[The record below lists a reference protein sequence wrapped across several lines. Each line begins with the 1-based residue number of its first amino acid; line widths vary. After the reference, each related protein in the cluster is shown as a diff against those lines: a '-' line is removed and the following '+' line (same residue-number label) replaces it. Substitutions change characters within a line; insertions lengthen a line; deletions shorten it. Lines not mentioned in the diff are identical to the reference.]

1 MKLLGNI
8 RIFSI
13 AVTLS
18 FCKYAQAEHPDSI
31 AGLSTADT
39 IPAYLIP
46 GGVIKPEI
54 NEIQIPPSIGV
65 SSEIPALNPAE
76 PMAMPSFQFSGL
88 TSPTLFSW
96 QGGQLSSVRGNI
108 AMPGMMAIESGY
120 LNMSHGVGPV
130 TLSLWGGATKY
141 GYFNGAQTSWG
152 VGGALDYRINN
163 HWSLTLFGE
172 YYSPIN
178 AQTPG
183 MAGYISTPRFGGYAT
198 YDINDHWGISV
209 GAQAQRSVFSNSW
222 EMQPIVMP
230 YYRINKD
237 VKLGIDVGGIM
248 YHMIRDWANGRSGG
262 VIGSPTIAPP
272 RQGPPPVAPR
282 R

>member
-1 MKLLGNI
+1 MKLLG
-8 RIFSI
+8 IFRLFSV
-13 AVTLS
+13 AVVLS
-18 FCKYAQAEHPDSI
+18 PCWHARAERPDSI
-31 AGLSTADT
+31 AGLSATDT
-39 IPAYLIP
+39 IPAYLLP
-46 GGVIKPEI
+46 RGVTSTEI
-54 NEIQIPPSIGV
+54 NEIQIPPSIGM
-65 SSEIPALNPAE
+65 SSEIPTLNSAE

-88 TSPTLFSW
+88 TSPSLFSW
-96 QGGQLSSVRGNI
+96 QGGQLIDARGRI
-108 AMPGMMAIESGY
+108 SMPGMMTIESGY
-120 LNMSHGVGPV
+120 LNLSQGFGPV

-141 GYFNGAQTSWG
+141 VYFNGMQTSWG
-152 VGGALDYRINN
+152 VGGTLDYCIND

-172 YYSPIN
+172 YFTPVN
-178 AQTPG
+178 ALTPG
-183 MAGYISTPRFGGYAT
+183 MAGYISIPRFGGYAS
-198 YDINDHWGISV
+198 YNINDRWGISV
-209 GAQAQRSVFSNSW
+209 GAQTQRSVFSNSW

-248 YHMIRDWANGRSGG
+248 YHMIRDWSNGRRGG

>member
-1 MKLLGNI
+1 MKLLG
-8 RIFSI
+8 IFRLFSV
-13 AVTLS
+13 AVVLS
-18 FCKYAQAEHPDSI
+18 LCWHARAERPDSI
-31 AGLSTADT
+31 AGLSATDT
-39 IPAYLIP
+39 IPAYLLP
-46 GGVIKPEI
+46 RGVTRTEI
-54 NEIQIPPSIGV
+54 NEIQIPAAIG
-65 SSEIPALNPAE
+65 SESEIPVLKSAESMSVPTFQLN
-76 PMAMPSFQFSGL
+76 GL
-88 TSPTLFSW
+88 TSPSIFSW
-96 QGGQLSSVRGNI
+96 HGGQLSSVRGSI
-108 AMPGMMAIESGY
+108 AMPGMMSIESGY
-120 LNMSHGVGPV
+120 LNLSHGVGPI

-141 GYFNGAQTSWG
+141 GYFNGAQTSCG

-172 YYSPIN
+172 YYSPVS
-178 AQTPG
+178 ALTPG

-209 GAQAQRSVFSNSW
+209 GAQTQRSVFSNSW

-230 YYRINKD
+230 YYRINKG

>member
-1 MKLLGNI
+1 MKLLGI
-8 RIFSI
+8 FRLFSI
-13 AVTLS
+13 AVVLS
-18 FCKYAQAEHPDSI
+18 PCWHARAERPDSI
-31 AGLSTADT
+31 AGLSATDT
-39 IPAYLIP
+39 IPAYLLP
-46 GGVIKPEI
+46 RGVTRTEI
-54 NEIQIPPSIGV
+54 NEIQIPAAIG
-65 SSEIPALNPAE
+65 SESEIPVLKSAELMSVPTFQLN
-76 PMAMPSFQFSGL
+76 GL
-88 TSPTLFSW
+88 TSPSIFSW
-96 QGGQLSSVRGNI
+96 HGGQLSSVRESI
-108 AMPGMMAIESGY
+108 AMPGMMSIESGH
-120 LNMSHGVGPV
+120 LNLSHGVGPV

-152 VGGALDYRINN
+152 VGGALDYRINS

-178 AQTPG
+178 ALTPS
-183 MAGYISTPRFGGYAT
+183 MAGYMNTPRFGGYAT

-230 YYRINKD
+230 YYRINKG